1 VAATPAKAGAGARA
15 TQTQSGGTRAGG
27 VHG

>member
-1 VAATPAKAGAGARA
+1 VAATPAKSGAVARES
-15 TQTQSGGTRAGG
+15 QTQSGGTRASG